1 MVSLS
6 PYWPLIGREDAAIR
20 KTLAETRDIQ
30 VTGAGKAALVVIAVG
45 GSETLSVHNI
55 QRGTKMMSCVMC
67 VSPKPDMTL

>member
-6 PYWPLIGREDAAIR
+6 PYCALIGREDAAIR

-45 GSETLSVHNI
+45 GRGLRHGVFTIFREE
-55 QRGTKMMSCVMC
+55 QR
-67 VSPKPDMTL
+67 